1 MSEHLSFSKDEARD
15 GFCEVAAEKNG
26 KLPIKAFTWL
36 ITHFSRAGDYV
47 VDLFS
52 ENASAIIASM
62 KIARHGIFLRKRG
75 GAGACSMSP
84 GRPRSTPPSH
94 GKIVLH
100 IVHIVLH
107 TLLLLTELAGIFL
120 PF

>member
-1 MSEHLSFSKDEARD
+1 M
-15 GFCEVAAEKNG
+15 
-26 KLPIKAFTWL
+26 PIKAFTWL
-36 ITHFSRAGDYV
+36 TTQFSRAGDYV

-62 KIARHGIFLRKRG
+62 KIARRG
-75 GAGACSMSP
+75 FFYGKEEEQSMSP
-84 GRPRSTPPSH
+84 GLPRSTPPSH

-107 TLLLLTELAGIFL
+107 TFTFVNRIGRNIPSFL
-120 PF
+120 KVRLRYASKAYY